1 MTEFN
6 HLYY

>member
-6 HLYY
+6 LAKI

>member
-6 HLYY
+6 NNE

>member
-6 HLYY
+6 